1 MDEKVQNVKAE
12 VVNLVGISFLFEEHR
27 HELQKQA
34 SSCFSVLWTFLLK
47 YLLRGSYFDKN
58 FV

>member
-34 SSCFSVLWTFLLK
+34 SSCFSVL
-47 YLLRGSYFDKN
+47 
-58 FV
+58 

>member
-27 HELQKQA
+27 HKLQKQA
-34 SSCFSVLWTFLLK
+34 SSCFSVL
-47 YLLRGSYFDKN
+47 
-58 FV
+58 